1 MAKILCNYFGLS
13 MAAEGKSDFVG
24 RQAAAFLG
32 YVQQDAERCAA
43 NCGSAED
50 LSAAPEEIKR
60 EILRNDEE
68 LRRREQTA
76 PGVEHDVVA
85 IYDNAGIPSIMHRFR
100 RVTNK
105 ELFGGS
111 DAVHPAF
118 IIGGEVYDEI
128 YISVYENTIINGK
141 PYSLPLQEPVTNIT
155 MEDFAQACFSK
166 GEGWHCLTAAE
177 WGLLADTSLKLGTL
191 PHGNTNC
198 SHWHGD
204 DKEQGIIIEDSY
216 KTLTGSGPATWTHDH
231 TASGVHDLC
240 GNIWEFARGVRIRD
254 GALWAAENNDAA
266 LPETDLTECGDGWKP
281 ITDAEGHPLYVA
293 VEDNK
298 ITFNTYPSIHRD
310 YCGCVWENVRMNCDS
325 EQLRALAL
333 FAGEEKHPVHRRCGV
348 LGAEIPR
355 LHTKPGGNAGK
366 QCRVAAHHRDYAT
379 GGVLARHT
387 GAQGYAENEQ
397 VRKGHGSML
406 CVKKVIVICREV
418 NSQTGQIA
426 VYVVPMEIDE
436 HTVVRLSLRS
446 MFNPELRYF
455 FAYEDVYQ
463 EQKQEITAM
472 LKRRNI
478 TKQEVDS
485 VYGIAEVGRQ

>member
-1 MAKILCNYFGLS
+1 MESTSI
-13 MAAEGKSDFVG
+13 SDVRRMCQRG
-24 RQAAAFLG
+24 AFRA
-32 YVQQDAERCAA
+32 YVQGGKVFLEDTDTGQVVPLNGESGPA
-43 NCGSAED
+43 NTE
-50 LSAAPEEIKR
+50 
-60 EILRNDEE
+60 
-68 LRRREQTA
+68 
-76 PGVEHDVVA
+76 
-85 IYDNAGIPSIMHRFR
+85 R
-100 RVTNK
+100 RVVPHR
-105 ELFGGS
+105 EDRRGSRVERMFGARDTWKS
-111 DAVHPAF
+111 ADPDADQGPYRGFLIVQCEEC
-118 IIGGEVYDEI
+118 GEVYDEI
-128 YISVYENTIINGK
+128 YISVYENTMINGK

-155 MEDFAQACFSK
+155 MEDFAQACFYK

-310 YCGCVWENVRMNCDS
+310 YCGCAWGNVRMNCDS

-333 FAGEEKHPVHRRCGV
+333 FAGEEKAGCYVDSTEGEYILIR
-348 LGAEIPR
+348 
-355 LHTKPGGNAGK
+355 GGNWYRG
-366 QCRVAAHHRDYAT
+366 
-379 GGVLARHT
+379 
-387 GAQGYAENEQ
+387 GYAG
-397 VRKGHGSML
+397 VFGSDL
-406 CVKKVIVICREV
+406 GDPRSNAGGNLGGRSAYFKK
-418 NSQTGQIA
+418 
-426 VYVVPMEIDE
+426 
-436 HTVVRLSLRS
+436 H
-446 MFNPELRYF
+446 
-455 FAYEDVYQ
+455 
-463 EQKQEITAM
+463 
-472 LKRRNI
+472 
-478 TKQEVDS
+478 
-485 VYGIAEVGRQ
+485 

>member
-60 EILRNDEE
+60 EILSNDEE

-128 YISVYENTIINGK
+128 YISVYENTMINGK

-298 ITFNTYPSIHRD
+298 IFKSITFDNGTEFAAAEELERSCINKHLPRTKVYFCHPYSSWERGTNENTNGMIRRRFPK
-310 YCGCVWENVRMNCDS
+310 GTN
-325 EQLRALAL
+325 
-333 FAGEEKHPVHRRCGV
+333 FAAV
-348 LGAEIPR
+348 
-355 LHTKPGGNAGK
+355 TNA
-366 QCRVAAHHRDYAT
+366 QIT
-379 GGVLARHT
+379 
-387 GAQGYAENEQ
+387 QAENWINNYP
-397 VRKGHGSML
+397 RKILGYKSSE
-406 CVKKVIVICREV
+406 IVFREC
-418 NSQTGQIA
+418 
-426 VYVVPMEIDE
+426 
-436 HTVVRLSLRS
+436 LR
-446 MFNPELRYF
+446 EL
-455 FAYEDVYQ
+455 
-463 EQKQEITAM
+463 
-472 LKRRNI
+472 
-478 TKQEVDS
+478 
-485 VYGIAEVGRQ
+485 GIAA

>member
-118 IIGGEVYDEI
+118 FIGGEVYDEI
-128 YISVYENTIINGK
+128 YISVYENTMINGK

-310 YCGCVWENVRMNCDS
+310 YCGCVWGNVRMNCDS

-333 FAGEEKHPVHRRCGV
+333 FAGEEK
-348 LGAEIPR
+348 
-355 LHTKPGGNAGK
+355 AG
-366 QCRVAAHHRDYAT
+366 CY
-379 GGVLARHT
+379 
-387 GAQGYAENEQ
+387 
-397 VRKGHGSML
+397 
-406 CVKKVIVICREV
+406 
-418 NSQTGQIA
+418 
-426 VYVVPMEIDE
+426 
-436 HTVVRLSLRS
+436 
-446 MFNPELRYF
+446 
-455 FAYEDVYQ
+455 
-463 EQKQEITAM
+463 
-472 LKRRNI
+472 
-478 TKQEVDS
+478 VDS
-485 VYGIAEVGRQ
+485 TEGEYILVRGGGWDRGGSAGVFHSNLNNPRSYASGNIGGRSAYFKKH

>member
-1 MAKILCNYFGLS
+1 M
-13 MAAEGKSDFVG
+13 SD
-24 RQAAAFLG
+24 
-32 YVQQDAERCAA
+32 
-43 NCGSAED
+43 
-50 LSAAPEEIKR
+50 APEKIKR

-68 LRRREQTA
+68 LRHREQTA

-128 YISVYENTIINGK
+128 YISVYENTMINGK

-310 YCGCVWENVRMNCDS
+310 YCGCVWGNVRMNCDS

-333 FAGEEKHPVHRRCGV
+333 FAGEEK
-348 LGAEIPR
+348 
-355 LHTKPGGNAGK
+355 AG
-366 QCRVAAHHRDYAT
+366 CY
-379 GGVLARHT
+379 
-387 GAQGYAENEQ
+387 
-397 VRKGHGSML
+397 
-406 CVKKVIVICREV
+406 
-418 NSQTGQIA
+418 
-426 VYVVPMEIDE
+426 
-436 HTVVRLSLRS
+436 
-446 MFNPELRYF
+446 
-455 FAYEDVYQ
+455 
-463 EQKQEITAM
+463 
-472 LKRRNI
+472 
-478 TKQEVDS
+478 VDS
-485 VYGIAEVGRQ
+485 TEGEYILVRGGHWYDGGDAGVFGSSLGSPRSGAYGGIGGRSAYFKKH

>member
-13 MAAEGKSDFVG
+13 MAAEGKSEFVG

-32 YVQQDAERCAA
+32 YVQQDAERCAE
-43 NCGSAED
+43 NCGCAED
-50 LSAAPEEIKR
+50 LSDAPEKIKR

-68 LRRREQTA
+68 LRHREQTA

-128 YISVYENTIINGK
+128 YISVYENTMINGK

-310 YCGCVWENVRMNCDS
+310 YCGCVWGNVRMNCDS

-333 FAGEEKHPVHRRCGV
+333 FAGEEK
-348 LGAEIPR
+348 
-355 LHTKPGGNAGK
+355 AG
-366 QCRVAAHHRDYAT
+366 CY
-379 GGVLARHT
+379 
-387 GAQGYAENEQ
+387 
-397 VRKGHGSML
+397 
-406 CVKKVIVICREV
+406 
-418 NSQTGQIA
+418 
-426 VYVVPMEIDE
+426 
-436 HTVVRLSLRS
+436 
-446 MFNPELRYF
+446 
-455 FAYEDVYQ
+455 
-463 EQKQEITAM
+463 
-472 LKRRNI
+472 
-478 TKQEVDS
+478 VDS
-485 VYGIAEVGRQ
+485 TEGEYMC

>member
-1 MAKILCNYFGLS
+1 M
-13 MAAEGKSDFVG
+13 
-24 RQAAAFLG
+24 
-32 YVQQDAERCAA
+32 
-43 NCGSAED
+43 
-50 LSAAPEEIKR
+50 
-60 EILRNDEE
+60 
-68 LRRREQTA
+68 
-76 PGVEHDVVA
+76 VA

-128 YISVYENTIINGK
+128 YISVYENTMINGK

-166 GEGWHCLTAAE
+166 GEGWHCLTAVE

-298 ITFNTYPSIHRD
+298 ITFNTYVDHGSVESLVRYISKNKRCARSWRQSRGLEKPKTPPPNDTKWSRKKLDEASTLYID
-310 YCGCVWENVRMNCDS
+310 DVAYWERKYPGYTLNRVETRVSNAGWRHTTVIMRRAECWHGTPGRKVTPRMN
-325 EQLRALAL
+325 R
-333 FAGEEKHPVHRRCGV
+333 
-348 LGAEIPR
+348 
-355 LHTKPGGNAGK
+355 
-366 QCRVAAHHRDYAT
+366 
-379 GGVLARHT
+379 
-387 GAQGYAENEQ
+387 
-397 VRKGHGSML
+397 
-406 CVKKVIVICREV
+406 
-418 NSQTGQIA
+418 
-426 VYVVPMEIDE
+426 
-436 HTVVRLSLRS
+436 
-446 MFNPELRYF
+446 
-455 FAYEDVYQ
+455 
-463 EQKQEITAM
+463 
-472 LKRRNI
+472 
-478 TKQEVDS
+478 
-485 VYGIAEVGRQ
+485 

>member
-128 YISVYENTIINGK
+128 YISVYENTMINGK

-204 DKEQGIIIEDSY
+204 DKEQGISSNI
-216 KTLTGSGPATWTHDH
+216 TGESRRLSSCLNGSVTRWKMNTTAWAALLWTVCRIVRHPAT
-231 TASGVHDLC
+231 
-240 GNIWEFARGVRIRD
+240 
-254 GALWAAENNDAA
+254 
-266 LPETDLTECGDGWKP
+266 PP
-281 ITDAEGHPLYVA
+281 
-293 VEDNK
+293 
-298 ITFNTYPSIHRD
+298 
-310 YCGCVWENVRMNCDS
+310 
-325 EQLRALAL
+325 
-333 FAGEEKHPVHRRCGV
+333 RRWPC
-348 LGAEIPR
+348 A
-355 LHTKPGGNAGK
+355 
-366 QCRVAAHHRDYAT
+366 
-379 GGVLARHT
+379 
-387 GAQGYAENEQ
+387 
-397 VRKGHGSML
+397 
-406 CVKKVIVICREV
+406 
-418 NSQTGQIA
+418 
-426 VYVVPMEIDE
+426 
-436 HTVVRLSLRS
+436 
-446 MFNPELRYF
+446 
-455 FAYEDVYQ
+455 
-463 EQKQEITAM
+463 
-472 LKRRNI
+472 
-478 TKQEVDS
+478 
-485 VYGIAEVGRQ
+485 

>member
-13 MAAEGKSDFVG
+13 MAAEGKSEFVG

-32 YVQQDAERCAA
+32 YVQQDAERCAE
-43 NCGSAED
+43 NCGRAED
-50 LSAAPEEIKR
+50 LSDAPEEIKR

-68 LRRREQTA
+68 LRRRKQTA

-128 YISVYENTIINGK
+128 YISVYENTMINGK

-240 GNIWEFARGVRIRD
+240 GNICLTERRVRQLRDEGVIVEARPGLYELQPTVARYIKYLG
-254 GALWAAENNDAA
+254 GAGKESLNTERMKLTAEKRKAAEMDNDLRRGDLHSTQDIEKGIQTMCLNIRSRFLAMPAKLSPTLAA
-266 LPETDLTECGDGWKP
+266 MDGNQAAIFDEMKKAIDETLEELSDYRV
-281 ITDAEGHPLYVA
+281 AFA
-293 VEDNK
+293 VED
-298 ITFNTYPSIHRD
+298 TADERT
-310 YCGCVWENVRMNCDS
+310 
-325 EQLRALAL
+325 
-333 FAGEEKHPVHRRCGV
+333 EEK
-348 LGAEIPR
+348 
-355 LHTKPGGNAGK
+355 
-366 QCRVAAHHRDYAT
+366 
-379 GGVLARHT
+379 
-387 GAQGYAENEQ
+387 
-397 VRKGHGSML
+397 
-406 CVKKVIVICREV
+406 
-418 NSQTGQIA
+418 
-426 VYVVPMEIDE
+426 
-436 HTVVRLSLRS
+436 
-446 MFNPELRYF
+446 
-455 FAYEDVYQ
+455 
-463 EQKQEITAM
+463 
-472 LKRRNI
+472 
-478 TKQEVDS
+478 
-485 VYGIAEVGRQ
+485 

>member
-13 MAAEGKSDFVG
+13 MAAEGKSEFVG

-32 YVQQDAERCAA
+32 YVQQDAERCAE
-43 NCGSAED
+43 NCGCAED
-50 LSAAPEEIKR
+50 LSDAPEKIKR

-76 PGVEHDVVA
+76 QGVEHDVVA

-128 YISVYENTIINGK
+128 YISVYENTMINGK

-204 DKEQGIIIEDSY
+204 DKEQGIGEMRLQRVVDCANEISAKYALEKQVRGEERAKATLVAAVWWFMPPFLLPALSAP
-216 KTLTGSGPATWTHDH
+216 KTEREAVQLA
-231 TASGVHDLC
+231 
-240 GNIWEFARGVRIRD
+240 ARREAADTVMKIYVQAMHKALGF
-254 GALWAAENNDAA
+254 GADRVAVVVAETENNFRQFG
-266 LPETDLTECGDGWKP
+266 ECTKDG
-281 ITDAEGHPLYVA
+281 EYYG
-293 VEDNK
+293 
-298 ITFNTYPSIHRD
+298 
-310 YCGCVWENVRMNCDS
+310 
-325 EQLRALAL
+325 
-333 FAGEEKHPVHRRCGV
+333 
-348 LGAEIPR
+348 
-355 LHTKPGGNAGK
+355 
-366 QCRVAAHHRDYAT
+366 YA
-379 GGVLARHT
+379 VLAR
-387 GAQGYAENEQ
+387 
-397 VRKGHGSML
+397 K
-406 CVKKVIVICREV
+406 I
-418 NSQTGQIA
+418 GQI
-426 VYVVPMEIDE
+426 IHD
-436 HTVVRLSLRS
+436 TV
-446 MFNPELRYF
+446 
-455 FAYEDVYQ
+455 
-463 EQKQEITAM
+463 
-472 LKRRNI
+472 
-478 TKQEVDS
+478 EVDTS
-485 VYGIAEVGRQ
+485 GATEPVFGKTLF

>member
-128 YISVYENTIINGK
+128 YISVYENTMINGK

-310 YCGCVWENVRMNCDS
+310 YCGCVWGNVRMNCDS

-333 FAGEEKHPVHRRCGV
+333 FAGEEKAGCYVDSTEGEYILVRGGYWDRGGGAGV
-348 LGAEIPR
+348 FHFIPALPALQCLRQPRGPFR
-355 LHTKPGGNAGK
+355 L
-366 QCRVAAHHRDYAT
+366 
-379 GGVLARHT
+379 
-387 GAQGYAENEQ
+387 
-397 VRKGHGSML
+397 
-406 CVKKVIVICREV
+406 
-418 NSQTGQIA
+418 
-426 VYVVPMEIDE
+426 
-436 HTVVRLSLRS
+436 
-446 MFNPELRYF
+446 F
-455 FAYEDVYQ
+455 Q
-463 EQKQEITAM
+463 EA
-472 LKRRNI
+472 LKRR
-478 TKQEVDS
+478 TLKH
-485 VYGIAEVGRQ
+485 

>member
-43 NCGSAED
+43 NCGCAED
-50 LSAAPEEIKR
+50 LSDAPEEIKR

-68 LRRREQTA
+68 LRCREQTA

-128 YISVYENTIINGK
+128 YISVYENTMINGK

-155 MEDFAQACFSK
+155 MEEFARACFSK

-231 TASGVHDLC
+231 TA
-240 GNIWEFARGVRIRD
+240 
-254 GALWAAENNDAA
+254 

-281 ITDAEGHPLYVA
+281 ITDVEGHPLYVA
-293 VEDNK
+293 VEDGK
-298 ITFNTYPSIHRD
+298 ITFTTYPSIHRD
-310 YCGCVWENVRMNCDS
+310 YCGCVWGDVRMNCDS
-325 EQLRALAL
+325 EQLRALAM
-333 FAGEEKHPVHRRCGV
+333 FAGEEKAGCYVDSTEGEYILVR
-348 LGAEIPR
+348 
-355 LHTKPGGNAGK
+355 GGNWGSGG
-366 QCRVAAHHRDYAT
+366 
-379 GGVLARHT
+379 GGVF
-387 GAQGYAENEQ
+387 
-397 VRKGHGSML
+397 GSSL
-406 CVKKVIVICREV
+406 GGPRSRADGSIGGRSAYFKK
-418 NSQTGQIA
+418 
-426 VYVVPMEIDE
+426 
-436 HTVVRLSLRS
+436 H
-446 MFNPELRYF
+446 
-455 FAYEDVYQ
+455 
-463 EQKQEITAM
+463 
-472 LKRRNI
+472 
-478 TKQEVDS
+478 
-485 VYGIAEVGRQ
+485 

>member
-128 YISVYENTIINGK
+128 YISVYENTMINGK

-281 ITDAEGHPLYVA
+281 ITDIVKYYGGIPEAIKLLKRERDALEDEYNGLGGLAMDGMPHSSAPGNPTEALAVRVIENGVKNRLQEIGVQVEVLEGDAANIRGALDAVNGKYKSVIIMRLIRGYSWTKISGKLGVPDSTARNWHGRA
-293 VEDNK
+293 VE
-298 ITFNTYPSIHRD
+298 R
-310 YCGCVWENVRMNCDS
+310 
-325 EQLRALAL
+325 L
-333 FAGEEKHPVHRRCGV
+333 GEV
-348 LGAEIPR
+348 LE
-355 LHTKPGGNAGK
+355 
-366 QCRVAAHHRDYAT
+366 
-379 GGVLARHT
+379 
-387 GAQGYAENEQ
+387 E
-397 VRKGHGSML
+397 
-406 CVKKVIVICREV
+406 
-418 NSQTGQIA
+418 
-426 VYVVPMEIDE
+426 VPMVDE
-436 HTVVRLSLRS
+436 L
-446 MFNPELRYF
+446 
-455 FAYEDVYQ
+455 
-463 EQKQEITAM
+463 
-472 LKRRNI
+472 
-478 TKQEVDS
+478 
-485 VYGIAEVGRQ
+485 AERATRART

>member
-13 MAAEGKSDFVG
+13 MAAEGKSEFVG
-24 RQAAAFLG
+24 RQAAAFLD
-32 YVQQDAERCAA
+32 YVQQDAERCAE
-43 NCGSAED
+43 NCGCAED
-50 LSAAPEEIKR
+50 LSDAPEKIKR

-128 YISVYENTIINGK
+128 YISVYENTMINGK

-240 GNIWEFARGVRIRD
+240 GNIWEFA
-254 GALWAAENNDAA
+254 
-266 LPETDLTECGDGWKP
+266 
-281 ITDAEGHPLYVA
+281 
-293 VEDNK
+293 
-298 ITFNTYPSIHRD
+298 
-310 YCGCVWENVRMNCDS
+310 
-325 EQLRALAL
+325 
-333 FAGEEKHPVHRRCGV
+333 
-348 LGAEIPR
+348 
-355 LHTKPGGNAGK
+355 
-366 QCRVAAHHRDYAT
+366 
-379 GGVLARHT
+379 
-387 GAQGYAENEQ
+387 
-397 VRKGHGSML
+397 
-406 CVKKVIVICREV
+406 
-418 NSQTGQIA
+418 
-426 VYVVPMEIDE
+426 VV
-436 HTVVRLSLRS
+436 
-446 MFNPELRYF
+446 
-455 FAYEDVYQ
+455 
-463 EQKQEITAM
+463 
-472 LKRRNI
+472 
-478 TKQEVDS
+478 
-485 VYGIAEVGRQ
+485 

>member
-13 MAAEGKSDFVG
+13 MAAEGKSEFVG

-32 YVQQDAERCAA
+32 YVQQDAERCAE
-43 NCGSAED
+43 NCGCAED
-50 LSAAPEEIKR
+50 LSDAPEKIKR

-68 LRRREQTA
+68 LRRREQIA

-128 YISVYENTIINGK
+128 YISVYENTMINGK

-166 GEGWHCLTAAE
+166 GEGWHCLT
-177 WGLLADTSLKLGTL
+177 
-191 PHGNTNC
+191 
-198 SHWHGD
+198 
-204 DKEQGIIIEDSY
+204 
-216 KTLTGSGPATWTHDH
+216 
-231 TASGVHDLC
+231 
-240 GNIWEFARGVRIRD
+240 
-254 GALWAAENNDAA
+254 AAENNDAA

-310 YCGCVWENVRMNCDS
+310 YCGCAWGNVRMNCDS

-333 FAGEEKHPVHRRCGV
+333 FAGEEKAGCYVDSTEGEYILIRGGRWADGGDAGV
-348 LGAEIPR
+348 FHSVLYNPR
-355 LHTKPGGNAGK
+355 SDA
-366 QCRVAAHHRDYAT
+366 D
-379 GGVLARHT
+379 GGVGGRSA
-387 GAQGYAENEQ
+387 YF
-397 VRKGHGSML
+397 
-406 CVKKVIVICREV
+406 KK
-418 NSQTGQIA
+418 
-426 VYVVPMEIDE
+426 
-436 HTVVRLSLRS
+436 H
-446 MFNPELRYF
+446 
-455 FAYEDVYQ
+455 
-463 EQKQEITAM
+463 
-472 LKRRNI
+472 
-478 TKQEVDS
+478 
-485 VYGIAEVGRQ
+485 